1 MDGLFPL
8 KNWPGKSKKK
18 EVTEM
23 TKIDDFK
30 SNDPIAWCPGC
41 GNFGI
46 LNAWK
51 KALAEMD
58 LKPEEILM
66 VSGIGQAAKLPH
78 YLRCNTFNGLHGRTL
93 PVATGAKIAN
103 HELVV
108 IADGGDG
115 DGYAEGGNHFIH
127 AMRRNIGITYF
138 VHNNQIYGLTKGQA
152 SPTSDENMVTGTT
165 PEGNHLC
172 PERPLALA
180 VASNCSFVARGYVG
194 ETEHLK
200 DLMKEAVKNKGF
212 SLLEILQPCV
222 SFNKTN
228 TYDWY
233 KERVY
238 KLEEEQHDP
247 LDRTK
252 AFQKA
257 LEWGDR
263 IPIGII
269 FQSRRRSY
277 QELAGLEREVPLS
290 KRKREKNELEGLFE
304 EFY

>member
-1 MDGLFPL
+1 MI
-8 KNWPGKSKKK
+8 
-18 EVTEM
+18 
-23 TKIDDFK
+23 KIDDFK
-30 SNDPIAWCPGC
+30 SNDPVAWCPGC

-51 KALAEMD
+51 KALVEMD

-103 HELVV
+103 RELVV

-127 AMRRNIGITYF
+127 AMRRNIDISYF

-152 SPTSDENMVTGTT
+152 SPTSDKNMVTGST
-165 PEGNHLC
+165 PEGNIVC

-180 VASNCSFVARGYVG
+180 VASSCSFVARGYVG
-194 ETEHLK
+194 EMEHLK
-200 DLMKEAVKNKGF
+200 NLMIKAVKNKGF

-238 KLEEEQHDP
+238 RLEDETYDP
-247 LDRTK
+247 FDRGT

-263 IPIGII
+263 IPIGILS
-269 FQSRRRSY
+269 QCRRKTY
-277 QELAGLEREVPLS
+277 EELAELEGKEPLS
-290 KRKREKNELEGLFE
+290 KRDRTKKELDGLWD

>member
-1 MDGLFPL
+1 
-8 KNWPGKSKKK
+8 
-18 EVTEM
+18 M
-23 TKIDDFK
+23 TNLDDFK
-30 SNDPIAWCPGC
+30 STDPIAWCAGC
-41 GNFGI
+41 GNFSI

-51 KALAEMD
+51 KALVELD
-58 LKPEEILM
+58 LRPEEVLM

-103 HELVV
+103 RELVV

-127 AMRRNIGITYF
+127 AMRRNIDISYF

-152 SPTSDENMVTGTT
+152 SPTSDKNMVTGST
-165 PEGNHLC
+165 PEGNSVC

-180 VASNCSFVARGYVG
+180 VASSCSFVARGYVG
-194 ETEHLK
+194 ELEHLK
-200 DLMKEAVKNKGF
+200 NLMIQAVKNKGF

-222 SFNKTN
+222 SFNKVN

-233 KERVY
+233 KERIY
-238 KLEEEQHDP
+238 RLEDETYDP
-247 LDRTK
+247 FDRAE

-257 LEWGDR
+257 LEWGDK
-263 IPIGII
+263 IPLGII
-269 FQSRRRSY
+269 FQCRRKTY
-277 QELAGLEREVPLS
+277 EELADLEKTDPLS
-290 KRKREKNELEGLFE
+290 KRERRKQELNGLWD

>member
-1 MDGLFPL
+1 
-8 KNWPGKSKKK
+8 
-18 EVTEM
+18 M
-23 TKIDDFK
+23 TKIDEFK
-30 SNDPIAWCPGC
+30 SNDPVAWCPGC

-51 KALAEMD
+51 KALAELD

-127 AMRRNIGITYF
+127 AMRRNIDISYF

-152 SPTSDENMVTGTT
+152 SPTSDKNMVTGTT
-165 PEGNHLC
+165 PEGNSVC

-194 ETEHLK
+194 EMEHLK
-200 DLMKEAVKNKGF
+200 DLMIKAVQNKGF

-238 KLEEEQHDP
+238 RLEDASYDP
-247 LDRTK
+247 FIRSE

-263 IPIGII
+263 IPIGIL
-269 FQSRRRSY
+269 FQSRRKTY
-277 QELAGLEREVPLS
+277 EELVGLEGKEPLF
-290 KRKREKNELEGLFE
+290 KREREEKDLNGLWE